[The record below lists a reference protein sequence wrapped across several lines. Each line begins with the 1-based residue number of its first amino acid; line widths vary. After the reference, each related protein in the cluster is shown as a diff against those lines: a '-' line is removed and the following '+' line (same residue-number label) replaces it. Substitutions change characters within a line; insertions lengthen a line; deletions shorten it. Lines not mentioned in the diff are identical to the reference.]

1 MANYTKFIGLDV
13 HKEQIAVAIAD
24 SRSQEVRSYGN
35 VPNIDQAIASLAK
48 KLSEDNAHLSFVY
61 EAGPCGYMVH
71 RQLSEAGYRCTVVAP
86 LLIPK
91 KAGDRV
97 KTNRRDAQNLARLH
111 RAGELTSVWVPGEAQ
126 EAMRDLSRLREDM
139 KELERNMKQ
148 RLLAFLLRNGF
159 TKPEKIQNRT
169 PRHWNWLK
177 ELKFSQPIQQIVFQ
191 E

>member
-1 MANYTKFIGLDV
+1 LDV

-86 LLIPK
+86 SLIPK

-111 RAGELTSVWVPGEAQ
+111 RAGELTSVWVPGEEQ

>member
-1 MANYTKFIGLDV
+1 
-13 HKEQIAVAIAD
+13 
-24 SRSQEVRSYGN
+24 
-35 VPNIDQAIASLAK
+35 
-48 KLSEDNAHLSFVY
+48 
-61 EAGPCGYMVH
+61 
-71 RQLSEAGYRCTVVAP
+71 
-86 LLIPK
+86 
-91 KAGDRV
+91 
-97 KTNRRDAQNLARLH
+97 
-111 RAGELTSVWVPGEAQ
+111 
-126 EAMRDLSRLREDM
+126 MRDLSRLREDM